1 MEQYRGVKFDYEKIS
16 ASFPYDDRLDSLN
29 RWAYLFSEL
38 GLTPVHPD
46 GAYGNQS
53 YRTGRSS
60 FIITKSGM
68 QPEQSLQLDNYAH
81 VVGFK
86 KKSTTFTIEGQA
98 VPSSECFLHNALY
111 EHLPEVNAI
120 LHGHCSLLNSHAKA
134 LGIPVTSIFHDYG
147 TQELADSAIE
157 LVTASMNFFILK
169 DHGFVAVASNI
180 DEAGKTTLGYYA
192 ELIELLR
199 KRIPA

>member
-1 MEQYRGVKFDYEKIS
+1 MEKYSGVKFGYEKAT
-16 ASFPYDDRLDSLN
+16 ASFSYDDRLDSLN
-29 RWAYLFSEL
+29 TWAYLFSEL
-38 GLTPVHPD
+38 GLTPVHPE

-53 YRTGRSS
+53 YRTGSTT

-86 KKSTTFTIEGQA
+86 KESSTFTIEGTA

-111 EHLPEVNAI
+111 EHLPDVNAI
-120 LHGHCSLLNSHAKA
+120 FHGHCSLLNTHAKA
-134 LGIPVTSIFHDYG
+134 LAIPVTDSFHDYG
-147 TQELADSAIE
+147 TPELADSAIK

-169 DHGFVAVASNI
+169 DHGFVAVASSI
-180 DEAGKTTLGYYA
+180 DEAGKTTLSYYA
-192 ELIELLR
+192 ELIELLK